1 MTDTDLGP
9 LPTATATAQPQNSP
23 QRVLFASLIGT
34 TIEFFDFYI
43 YATAAVLVF
52 PKLFF
57 PAGDASAATLESL
70 ATFALAFFAR
80 PIGSAIFGHFGDR
93 IGRKA
98 TLVAA
103 LLTMGLSTVLIGL
116 LPTYSQIGVLAPLLL
131 ALLRLGQGLGLGG
144 EWGGAVLLATENAPP
159 GKQALY
165 GMFPQLGAPIGFICS
180 SGTFLWLTTR
190 LTDTELLSWGWR
202 VPFLASALLVFIG
215 LYVRLRL
222 AETPA
227 FKRAMENNERVRVP
241 MLAVF
246 REHGGT
252 LLLGTFAAT
261 ATFVV
266 FYLMTVFALSW
277 GTSKL
282 GYPRPEFLIMQ
293 MIGVLFFAAT
303 IPISALVA
311 DRLGRL
317 EMLIAATAAIVIF
330 GLFLAPLLGSGTAT
344 GALVFLC
351 LGLALM
357 GFTYGPL
364 GTALAELF
372 PTAIRYTGASL
383 TFNLAGIVGASVTP
397 YIATS
402 LAQSYGLPYVGY
414 YLSGAGIVTLIALIW
429 IRARHG

>member
-1 MTDTDLGP
+1 MTNASP
-9 LPTATATAQPQNSP
+9 PKNSP

-57 PAGDASAATLESL
+57 PSSDPSAATLQSF

-80 PIGSAIFGHFGDR
+80 PVGSAIFGHFGDR

-103 LLTMGLSTVLIGL
+103 LLTMGLSTVCIGL
-116 LPTYSQIGVLAPLLL
+116 LPTYAQIGVAAPLLL
-131 ALLRLGQGLGLGG
+131 SLMRLGQGLGLGG

-159 GKQALY
+159 GKHALY

-180 SGTFLWLTTR
+180 SGTFLWLTTG
-190 LTDTELLSWGWR
+190 LTDEQLLNWGWR
-202 VPFLASALLVFIG
+202 VPFIASALLVFVG

-227 FKRAMENNERVRVP
+227 FQRAMDNHERVKVP
-241 MLAVF
+241 MVAVVKN
-246 REHGGT
+246 HTVT
-252 LLLGTFAAT
+252 LVLGTFAAT

-282 GYPRPEFLIMQ
+282 GYPRPQFLIMQ

-303 IPISALVA
+303 IPVSALIA
-311 DRLGRL
+311 DRVGRL
-317 EMLIAATAAIVIF
+317 EMLIGATALIVVF
-330 GLFLAPLLGSGTAT
+330 GLLLAPLLGAGTQA
-344 GALVFLC
+344 GALSFLC

-357 GFTYGPL
+357 GLTYGPL

-383 TFNLAGIVGASVTP
+383 TFNLAGIVGASLTP
-397 YIATS
+397 YIATY
-402 LAQSYGLPYVGY
+402 LGNTYGLPYVGY
-414 YLSGAGIVTLIALIW
+414 YLSGAGIVTLIALIA
-429 IRARHG
+429 IRSRNALEN